1 MSQIE
6 VQKVQEV
13 QGVQIRLIRGREKE
27 PILRR
32 TALQAAFVVC
42 YLYRGRCP
50 RLLIVVPSRHQSACG
65 SYFTTDKTDRT
76 DE

>member
-32 TALQAAFVVC
+32 TALQAEASWCAIYTEGVAPG
-42 YLYRGRCP
+42 Y
-50 RLLIVVPSRHQSACG
+50 S
-65 SYFTTDKTDRT
+65 
-76 DE
+76 